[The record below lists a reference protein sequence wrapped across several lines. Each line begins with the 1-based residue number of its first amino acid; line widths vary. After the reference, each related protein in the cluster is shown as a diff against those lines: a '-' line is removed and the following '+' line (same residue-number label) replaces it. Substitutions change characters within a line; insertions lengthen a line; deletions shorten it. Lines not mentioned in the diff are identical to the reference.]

1 MKLNNKTNRDNR
13 VIHVSIY
20 TMEVGSLMVSDC
32 QQKQHHGAQL
42 HHVTCT
48 EYHFE
53 LACDLVSLKVFFS
66 LIDCYISSK
75 QFPTYSI
82 TCLYKSILEIFIRG
96 SVS

>member
-13 VIHVSIY
+13 VIHVSNY

-42 HHVTCT
+42 HHLTCA

-53 LACDLVSLKVFFS
+53 LAWDLVSLKVFLVTMIVTF
-66 LIDCYISSK
+66 LANNFQHI
-75 QFPTYSI
+75 Q
-82 TCLYKSILEIFIRG
+82 
-96 SVS
+96 